1 MLLFG
6 GSGLL
11 GTKIKELLSKN
22 FAIAAPFRSKVN
34 LEVRADV
41 EKIIEEINPDVIVY
55 AAGVTNVDWAEKNRE
70 YSMKINKDAISWIVK
85 RAAFNQIPV
94 IYFSTDAVFKGDK
107 SESPYKETDT
117 ISPINYYGFTKAK
130 GEDCVLSVS
139 EKNLVI
145 RLINLYT
152 SFFSGKPD
160 FARNILDKLSR
171 KERCFGI
178 VDQLFNPTFSND
190 AVRGLS
196 DAIDK
201 KISGIL
207 HLGATD
213 YLTNYNFTQE
223 IAYKFGYAK
232 SAISPITLSDF
243 FKGKRA
249 KRAKYT
255 WLDVAKAQK
264 IFGQNLL
271 HTNNQNLEIFHAK
284 F

>member
-11 GTKIKELLSKN
+11 GTRIRELLSSRY
-22 FAIAAPFRSKVN
+22 AIVAP
-34 LEVRADV
+34 VRAEVDLMFQNDV
-41 EKIIEEINPDVIVY
+41 EKVIEKTESDVIVY
-55 AAGVTNVDWAEKNRE
+55 AAGETNVDMAEKNRE

-130 GEDCVLSVS
+130 GEDSVLSVS

-171 KERCFGI
+171 RERCFGI
-178 VDQLFNPTFSND
+178 VDQYFNPTFSND
-190 AVRGLS
+190 AVCGLS
-196 DAIDK
+196 LAIDK

-213 YLTNYNFTQE
+213 YLSNYHFAQQ
-223 IAYKFGYAK
+223 IAYMFGYDK
-232 SAISPITLSDF
+232 TAISPITLSDF
-243 FKGKRA
+243 FKGKKA
-249 KRAKYT
+249 KRAKYA
-255 WLDVAKAQK
+255 WLNVAKAQK